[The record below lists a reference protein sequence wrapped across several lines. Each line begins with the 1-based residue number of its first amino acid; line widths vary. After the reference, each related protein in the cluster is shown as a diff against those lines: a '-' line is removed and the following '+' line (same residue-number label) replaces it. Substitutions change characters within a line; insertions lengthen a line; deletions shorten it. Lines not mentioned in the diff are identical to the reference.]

1 LGVVSG
7 GEVQGL
13 GSQSALPESVE
24 IDLSN
29 VPLKPVGKKEI
40 SQLEMVLIIGTLY
53 RPEVLE
59 LIGDPV
65 ERSTWIDSLAV
76 AAGSLARA
84 KAGMLVSQIADEL
97 GRTEATIKSHLSG
110 KTKAGKLV
118 AETYEKLRKG
128 ELKLVVPLIK
138 APIAGSEEEVKALR
152 EEASRLRERVKNLE
166 DEVERLRARSA
177 QLTEVLRERE
187 ELATKYSELLGK
199 LTAPRHSWRGFCTL
213 WGFHHLS
220 EPLTGAASCF
230 SPRRQLRGDAGSSLA
245 KLAHTQHQTHY

>member
-13 GSQSALPESVE
+13 GTQSASPESVE

-65 ERSTWIDSLAV
+65 EGSTWIDSLAV
-76 AAGSLARA
+76 AAGSLARV

-97 GRTEATIKSHLSG
+97 GRTEATIRSHLSG

-138 APIAGSEEEVKALR
+138 APIAGSEGEVKALR
-152 EEASRLRERVKNLE
+152 EEASRLRERVRNLE

-187 ELATKYSELLGK
+187 ASIEKMRAELAEVQSKLATLTREREELATKYSELLGK
-199 LTAPRHSWRGFCTL
+199 VRQFTQLLEELMKLGQHS
-213 WGFHHLS
+213 
-220 EPLTGAASCF
+220 
-230 SPRRQLRGDAGSSLA
+230 
-245 KLAHTQHQTHY
+245 